1 MKALLDTNIV
11 IHREASKAI
20 NKDIGQ
26 LFFWLDKTKFE
37 KYLHPL
43 TVEEINRYKDSQV
56 VSVMNIKLDSYNT
69 LKTEAPFDEP
79 VKSLST
85 AIDSNPNDVTDSK
98 LLNELLHD
106 RVDIFITEDKKIH
119 HKAQLLGIPQKVFT
133 IESFI
138 EKCVS
143 ENPALVDYK
152 VLSVRQ
158 QHFGK
163 VNLSDN
169 FFDSFREDYVDF
181 DKWFNGKANE
191 LCYTCYYGNDIG
203 GFLYI
208 KNEDP
213 TENYSDVSPIFKPNR
228 RLKIGTLKVTLNG
241 FKIGERLLKVVFD
254 NALRQRVNEIYVTI
268 FERRPEQ
275 VRLIALLE
283 SYGFVYH
290 GIKISASGEEK
301 VFLRDFSP
309 RFDIGNPRINYPFFS
324 GNTNIWFVSI
334 YPEYHTELFPDSIL
348 KTESPHEFVDNAPHR
363 NAISKVYVSHSI
375 ERNIQKGDTIVF
387 YRTGG
392 LHKGV
397 ATTIGI
403 VESII
408 NPVSSLEHLILLC
421 KNKSVLTIEQLND
434 YWNRYRYNK
443 PFVVNF
449 LYTYSLPKRPNLA
462 KLIDLG
468 IITSVDKMP
477 RGFAKISKENLIK
490 ILKISESNES
500 IIVN

>member
-43 TVEEINRYKDSQV
+43 TVEEINRYKNSQV

-69 LKTEAPFDEP
+69 LKTEAPFVDP
-79 VKSLST
+79 LKSLSAT
-85 AIDSNPNDVTDSK
+85 HDSTPNDVTDSK

-119 HKAQLLGIPQKVFT
+119 LKAQLLGISSRVFT

-138 EKCVS
+138 EKCIS
-143 ENPALVDYK
+143 DNPALVDYE
-152 VLSVRQ
+152 VLSVRRQ
-158 QHFGK
+158 PFGK

-181 DKWFNGKANE
+181 NKWFNGKANE
-191 LCYTCYYGNDIG
+191 FCYTCYYGDDIG

-208 KNEDP
+208 KSEDE
-213 TENYSDVSPIFKPNR
+213 TENYSNITPIFKPNR

-268 FERRPEQ
+268 FEKRPEQ
-275 VRLIALLE
+275 VRLITLLE
-283 SYGFVYH
+283 SYGFNYH
-290 GIKISASGEEK
+290 GIKKSTSGEEK
-301 VFLRDFSP
+301 VYMRYFSP
-309 RFDIGNPRINYPFFS
+309 RFEIGNPRKNYPFFS
-324 GNTNIWFVSI
+324 GNTNTWFVSI

-348 KTESPHEFVDNAPHR
+348 RTESPHEFVDNAPHR
-363 NAISKVYVSHSI
+363 NAISKVYVSHSV
-375 ERNIQKGDTIVF
+375 ERNILQGDTIVF

-397 ATTIGI
+397 VTTIGI
-403 VESII
+403 VESIV
-408 NPVSSLEHLILLC
+408 NPVASLEHLISLC
-421 KNKSVLTIEQLND
+421 KNKSVLTTNQLNAF
-434 YWNRYRYNK
+434 WNRYGDYK
-443 PFVVNF
+443 PFVVNL
-449 LYTYSLPKRPNLA
+449 LYSYSLPKRPNLA

-468 IITSVDKMP
+468 IIASVDKMP
-477 RGFAKISKENLIK
+477 RGFAKISKDDLVK